1 MKQILQDINS
11 GETSIIECPTP
22 ALSSNSLKIATSL
35 SLISTG
41 TERMLVDFGEAS
53 YLNKALQQPEKVK
66 MVIDKALNDGI
77 ATTYEAV
84 KSKLSQP
91 IPLGY
96 SNVGVV
102 QEVSPEVTGFKVGD
116 RVVSNG
122 IHADIVTVKNNLC
135 ARIPDNVEDDC
146 AVFTVVGS
154 IALQGIRLAKPTLG
168 ESFVVAGAGLIGLLT
183 IQLLRANGCRV
194 LAIDPDEEKLKL
206 AADFGAE
213 IFNPLSDS
221 SLLSRA
227 NSFSKD
233 HGVDG
238 VIITAST
245 KSNDLI
251 KQAAQMCRKKGRII
265 LVGVVGLD
273 LDRSDFYEKEISFQV
288 SCSYGPGR
296 YDSLYEDQGID
307 YPIGYVRWTE
317 QRNFEAFLDLLSRG
331 VLDVRSL
338 ISSRYAFTEAAKA
351 YQELKGNTSTL
362 GIILEYN
369 SQIKDR
375 LSRSVALNTN
385 ATISGETP
393 VLGFIGGGNY
403 ASRILIP
410 AFRSTGAS
418 LHSLVT
424 ANGINSVIHGKKEGF
439 LHASTDVESIM
450 NNPEIDTLV
459 IATRHH
465 LNPQYVVDGLKAN
478 KNIWVEK
485 PLALD
490 FENLSLI
497 EDTYNTFNKKTDSS
511 QGLQL
516 MVGFNRRYS
525 PQVLQMQRLLSNV
538 EAPKSIVMTINAGF
552 IPQDHWTQD
561 SNEGGGRIIGE
572 CCHFIDLMRF
582 LIGKKII
589 SVSARAM
596 ESTFSNTIMSDTS
609 SITLGF
615 EDGSFGSIL
624 YLANGPSSFPKER
637 IEVFTDGKA
646 LQLNNFRKL
655 QGYGWTN
662 FKKFNLWKQDK
673 GQTACPKAFIE
684 SVKSGSPC
692 IPVHEIFEVARI
704 TIEANNLLQKQ

>member
-11 GETSIIECPTP
+11 GETSIVECPAP
-22 ALSSNSLKIATSL
+22 ALSSNSVKIATSL

-66 MVIDKALNDGI
+66 MVIDKAFNDGI
-77 ATTYEAV
+77 TTTYEAV

-102 QEVSPEVTGFKVGD
+102 QEVSADVSSFKVGD

-122 IHADIVTVKNNLC
+122 IHADIVAVKNNLC

-183 IQLLRANGCRV
+183 VQLLRANGCRV
-194 LAIDPDEEKLKL
+194 LAIDPDEDKLKL

-213 IFNPLSDS
+213 TYNPLSESDF
-221 SLLSRA
+221 LSKA

-233 HGVDG
+233 QGVDG

-273 LDRSDFYEKEISFQV
+273 LDRSDFYEKEISLQV

-317 QRNFEAFLDLLSRG
+317 QRNFEAFLDLLSKG

-351 YQELKGNTSTL
+351 YQELKGNASNL

-369 SQIKDR
+369 SHIKDR
-375 LSRSVALNTN
+375 LSRSIALNTN
-385 ATISGETP
+385 TTISGETP
-393 VLGFIGGGNY
+393 ILGFIGGGNY

-439 LHASTDVESIM
+439 LHASTDVDSIM

-465 LNPQYVVDGLKAN
+465 LNPKYVVDGLKAN

-497 EDTYNTFNKKTDSS
+497 EDTYNRYNDKTDSS
-511 QGLQL
+511 RGVQL

-525 PQVLQMQRLLSNV
+525 PQILQMHSLLSDV

-561 SNEGGGRIIGE
+561 SKQGGGRIIGE

-582 LIGKKII
+582 LVGKKII

-596 ESTFSNTIMSDTS
+596 ESTFSSTIMSDTS

-655 QGYGWTN
+655 HGYGWKN